1 MLLVMI
7 SCPNQESED
16 HISAFK
22 CFNHRIVLSNRE
34 AKYNKRIYML
44 KVGNTERGCSL
55 SPFFL
60 CGGRVRQHVGYVDT
74 N

>member
-22 CFNHRIVLSNRE
+22 YFNHRIVLNNSE
-34 AKYNKRIYML
+34 AKCNERICML
-44 KVGNTERGCSL
+44 KVIDAN
-55 SPFFL
+55 
-60 CGGRVRQHVGYVDT
+60 
-74 N
+74 